1 MSSKKIVY
9 KDWTTTFLLAF
20 CLPGLERFYLGCPMT
35 GILKCITCGGCGFWY
50 YIDLFRLSGGSALCS
65 NLHGKLQYMNGPP
78 STQQV
83 SSGSNVTKGGGN
95 NNGNNSDA
103 KNDYFYMIFCCLL
116 GLIFFYYVLLP
127 MFQTP
132 IETVNVEEETYRN
145 QL

>member
-1 MSSKKIVY
+1 MSSSKTVY

-35 GILKCITCGGCGFWY
+35 GILKCLTCSGCGIWY
-50 YIDLFRLSGGSALCS
+50 WVDLFRLAGGSALCS

-78 STQQV
+78 STKNV
-83 SSGSNVTKGGGN
+83 SSCNNVTKGGGN

-103 KNDYFYMIFCCLL
+103 KNDYFYMMFCCLL